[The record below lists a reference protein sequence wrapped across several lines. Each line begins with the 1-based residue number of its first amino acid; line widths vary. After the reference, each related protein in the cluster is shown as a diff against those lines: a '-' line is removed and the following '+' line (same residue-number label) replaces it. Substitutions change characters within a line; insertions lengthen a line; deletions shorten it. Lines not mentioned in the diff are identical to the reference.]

1 MDKLKKISK
10 YVVNTLN
17 MINALMLGLAQI
29 WGWTIDKISA
39 SIIVVAG
46 VISLYLVGGKLFDLK
61 EDKEEDLGDIGNE
74 LEDPEEFL
82 TRPEI
87 EAIENPT
94 TEEEKVK
101 GE

>member
-1 MDKLKKISK
+1 MEKLKKISK
-10 YVVNTLN
+10 YVVNALN

-61 EDKEEDLGDIGNE
+61 EKEEDLGDIGNE

-82 TRPEI
+82 TRPEV
-87 EAIENPT
+87 EAIENPIP
-94 TEEEKVK
+94 EEEISVE